1 MICSFSFFKLVKM
14 TILKNDFKV
23 VNLRID
29 QPEIFIKYIQFK
41 NWPTCTRIIQVDTFF
56 KVNKLGNYL
65 KWIIFK
71 FVILKNDQLEI
82 YIFSSWSIKKIEYD
96 QLEKW
101 FLTWK
106 SLIDSWPTQTTTLN
120 MSFKL
125 MDICSRK

>member
-14 TILKNDFKV
+14 TILKNYFKV